1 MGGRS
6 RKLRIKA
13 RRQGKPVA
21 KGRAMIGLG
30 VGDTASPAAAPAA
43 AAPAAA
49 IPKKK
54 KAAKKK

>member
-43 AAPAAA
+43 A